1 MDRHCLTFSDPDVI
15 LLTLQAWNCF
25 INWYERNHNY
35 NNIIANFLIF
45 SVEVECLGPLL
56 GQIIVALSPVVP
68 KHPQVVAEI
77 FKFLIIDNK

>member
-1 MDRHCLTFSDPDVI
+1 MSRHCLTFSDLDVI

-25 INWYERNHNY
+25 INWYEINFELLY
-35 NNIIANFLIF
+35 KVFLIF